1 MSVIRVR
8 WRLTPVALILVP
20 SIVAILA
27 SIVGVYTQDN
37 GETTDST
44 PSFTNISS
52 NATICQYTNESLTS
66 SDKGKFNY
74 GTN

>member
-1 MSVIRVR
+1 MSVLWGIAR
-8 WRLTPVALILVP
+8 VALV
-20 SIVAILA
+20 LA
-27 SIVGVYTQDN
+27 SIFMQGN
-37 GETTDST
+37 EETTDST

-52 NATICQYTNESLTS
+52 NVTTCHYTTNESLTS